1 MMQEKS
7 IKAVLKERSDSLMS
21 LSGVVGIGLGECCG
35 KPCIKVLVAKKTPAL
50 LARIPS
56 DIEGYP
62 VAVQETG
69 ELLARD
75 PR

>member
-1 MMQEKS
+1 MMHEKS
-7 IKAVLKERSDSLMS
+7 IKTVLEEQSDSLMS
-21 LSGVVGIGLGECCG
+21 LSGVVGVALGEYRG
-35 KPCIKVLVAKKTPAL
+35 EPCIKVFVAKKTRAL

-56 DIEGYP
+56 AIEGYP

-69 ELLARD
+69 ELLALD